1 MPRIVFDG
9 IFTGGTGFLLVDAF
23 AKATVL
29 LCLAAFLATVLRHS
43 AAAVRHRL
51 WSLALCGVILLPLL
65 SLAFPGWTIPALP
78 ATTGSVATSAYR
90 EDRTTKLKASQEV
103 SPGGSED
110 IPEIRQPTNPS
121 RRATARQSFGTTDDA
136 QRVWGWL
143 ISLWLLGFLVFA
155 LPVLTAVLRNEWR
168 RRHAGLVLDQN
179 WLSLL
184 DAVRRQL
191 TLHRQVE
198 LRTTSE
204 PCVPV
209 TWGVLRPVVLLPD
222 RAEQWPEP
230 TRRLV
235 LLHELTHVKRWDV
248 GYQLIGRLAA
258 AIYWFHPLAWYAL
271 HRLRTECECA
281 CDDHVVHLGVRRID
295 YAQQLV
301 DLARALRGTGLS
313 AAVPL
318 TRKTTLEQRIRALL
332 DDRRAH
338 QPLSHGA
345 AKVLLACGLVVLTGL
360 AVVHLGPLAAG
371 QQPGRSPGSAAAV
384 NSARSDPPAPSAN
397 GFIHETYTFPITV
410 TGRALDPAGKPVP
423 GAHVYLVSRRADYK
437 RIAETITDAGGRYEF
452 RNVPLPI
459 ERANTV
465 TGRDL
470 GVFQVFGS
478 AEGHGF
484 GWRPEKV
491 FYPQP
496 KPANIANQVEH
507 RDPPGHFE
515 AEDSIALDLT
525 LPPPARLAG
534 VIIDDRGKALEN
546 VHLEIRECEY
556 LKVID
561 NVFPGW
567 KLDALNETDSV
578 PTAIKVRTTDTR
590 GRFEFNGLPV
600 DCRFWIHVRAKN
612 FPWRS
617 FFAATTDGPQPD
629 HDGAPVLTGEIKL
642 VMETAIDV
650 PIKMV
655 FGDTGTPAPKVAVQ
669 AAAGLVNVLET
680 TDGQGQATLRLP
692 PGKYRMENLPA
703 RGTPYLVTEG
713 ELIVGTTPSA
723 KPFVASLRPAG
734 IVEVTVLDAETGAGI
749 PDVDVWQAAADG
761 RRERLVYR
769 SWEVATR
776 IAWAE
781 SPRTDEHGKLRALV
795 EPGKLR
801 IGVGLE
807 SYPRS
812 HEVVE
817 AGGQDLEC
825 RPGETVSLKFTL
837 RKHR

>member
-1 MPRIVFDG
+1 MAG
-9 IFTGGTGFLLVDAF
+9 
-23 AKATVL
+23 
-29 LCLAAFLATVLRHS
+29 
-43 AAAVRHRL
+43 
-51 WSLALCGVILLPLL
+51 
-65 SLAFPGWTIPALP
+65 
-78 ATTGSVATSAYR
+78 SAYR
-90 EDRTTKLKASQEV
+90 EDRTTELGVSQEA
-103 SPGGSED
+103 SSDGSVGNSG
-110 IPEIRQPTNPS
+110 IRQQSNPS
-121 RRATARQSFGTTDDA
+121 PLATARRSLGTTDDG

-143 ISLWLLGFLVFA
+143 ILLWLLGFLVFA
-155 LPVLTAVLRNEWR
+155 LPVLTAVLRNAWQ
-168 RRHAGLVLDQN
+168 RRHARLVTDTG

-184 DAVRRQL
+184 EAVSRQL
-191 TLHRQVE
+191 TLDRKVE

-204 PCVPV
+204 SCVPV

-230 TRRLV
+230 TSPARTASRAGPCQAPGCGVSNDRSPGGCDLLV
-235 LLHELTHVKRWDV
+235 SSACLVCTPSL
-248 GYQLIGRLAA
+248 GA
-258 AIYWFHPLAWYAL
+258 
-271 HRLRTECECA
+271 ECECA

-295 YAQQLV
+295 YAQRLV
-301 DLARALRGTGLS
+301 DLARSLRGAGLS

-318 TRKTTLEQRIRALL
+318 TRKNTLEQRIRALL

-345 AKVLLACGLVVLTGL
+345 AKLLLACGLVVLTGL
-360 AVVHLGPLAAG
+360 AVVHLGPYAVG
-371 QQPGRSPGSAAAV
+371 QQPGRNPASAATV
-384 NSARSDPPAPSAN
+384 NPARSNPPAASTN

-410 TGRALDPAGKPVP
+410 TGQALDPTGKPVP
-423 GAHVYLVSRRADYK
+423 GADVYLVSRRADYK
-437 RIAETITDAGGRYEF
+437 RIAETIADAHGRYEL

-470 GVFQVFGS
+470 GVFQVFGN

-491 FYPQP
+491 FYPKPQ
-496 KPANIANQVEH
+496 PANLANQVEH

-515 AEDSIALDLT
+515 AGDSIALDLT

-534 VIIDDRGKALEN
+534 VIVDDRGKALEN
-546 VHLEIRECEY
+546 VRLEIRECEY

-567 KLDALNETDSV
+567 KLDALNEKDSV
-578 PTAIKVRTTDTR
+578 PPAIKVRTTDAQ
-590 GRFEFNGLPV
+590 GRFEFTGLPV
-600 DCRFWIHVRAKN
+600 DCRFWIHVRAKK

-655 FGDTGTPAPKVAVQ
+655 FGDTGSPAPKVAVQ

-680 TDGQGQATLRLP
+680 TDAQGQTILRLP

-703 RGTPYLVTEG
+703 RGTSYLVTEG
-713 ELIVGTTPSA
+713 ELIVGETPPA
-723 KPFVASLRPAG
+723 TPFVASLRPAG

-749 PDVDVWQAAADG
+749 SDVDVWQTASDG

-781 SPRTDEHGKLRALV
+781 SPRTDGHGKLRALV
-795 EPGKLR
+795 EPGKIH

-817 AGGQDLEC
+817 AAGQDIEC
-825 RPGETVSLKFTL
+825 RPGETVPLKFTM
-837 RKHR
+837 RKRS